1 MTIFINGE
9 SQHSNADNLAQLVI
23 ELGLEGKRI
32 AIEMN
37 GQLITKSQ
45 HASTLL
51 SDDAKIEIIHAVGGG

>member
-45 HASTLL
+45 HTSTLL

>member
-1 MTIFINGE
+1 MTIFINGR

-37 GQLITKSQ
+37 GQLITKSR